1 MTAVLRKL
9 PGTNTRVLIA
19 TCETC
24 GATANYGFGGL
35 WACAEHRQQIEAQW
49 VADGMRK
56 SAEGDR

>member
-9 PGTNTRVLIA
+9 ENSKARVLVA
-19 TCETC
+19 TCDKC
-24 GATANYGFGGL
+24 GKPANYGFGGS

-56 SAEGDR
+56 SAEGER